1 MHKIYKGKKGYI
13 TNNVG
18 KLQGNT
24 LDEQTKVGYKK
35 KKKHLYFQKYFA
47 GSDGPSPRKKM
58 KRRSKY

>member
-35 KKKHLYFQKYFA
+35 KKNIYIFKNILQ
-47 GSDGPSPRKKM
+47 DQMDLVLEKK
-58 KRRSKY
+58 